1 MSSENLR
8 SERTTFPIFWV
19 FMLFIC
25 GISAWAYFFE
35 LEKSVT
41 VSGQVKPMGFP
52 IIVQS
57 RFEAKV
63 KALSV
68 SEGEFVKKDD
78 ILILLEKNIDE
89 SELYELE
96 FSIFS
101 SAIKI
106 ARLEKQLSEAK
117 SFDFD
122 AKQYEGYESL
132 SDEIIEAVISEQN
145 QILLSET
152 NFLENEIK
160 LIVSQRK
167 VKNSEILVLK
177 SNITALKADLILA
190 NKKFLL
196 TENLFNKNFVGELD
210 LLEASS
216 EKTNVKKT
224 LTESLTQLEL
234 KQNELLLLE
243 DELRVKRLN
252 SGKIL
257 F

>member
-1 MSSENLR
+1 
-8 SERTTFPIFWV
+8 
-19 FMLFIC
+19 
-25 GISAWAYFFE
+25 
-35 LEKSVT
+35 
-41 VSGQVKPMGFP
+41 MGFP

-63 KALSV
+63 KALAV

-122 AKQYEGYESL
+122 AKKYEGYESL

-243 DELRVKRLN
+243 DELESKKTEFRKNTLLELVGEKENLR
-252 SGKIL
+252 IL
-257 F
+257 ISVGLECLINWKNFQS